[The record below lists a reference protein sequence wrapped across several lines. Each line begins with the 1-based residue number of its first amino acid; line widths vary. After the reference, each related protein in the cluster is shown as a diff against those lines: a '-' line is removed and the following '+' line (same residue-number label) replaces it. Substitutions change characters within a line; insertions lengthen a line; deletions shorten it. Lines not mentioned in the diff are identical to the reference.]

1 MAGDT
6 ENGGGQR
13 GRWRKAVWGT
23 AAFLWL
29 LVIVAIQV
37 TAGLNLALTVAV
49 SVILLIPAGIYELTL
64 ALRTHSTAYR
74 AAVGVALVAAF
85 LLLWVNGA
93 VGIIGS
99 ENQPANQMY
108 AGMLLVGI
116 IGAAIARFRPHR
128 MAIVLFATAL
138 AQMSVPVIALM
149 IWQSQLGWGGAG
161 MFGVFVMNALFATLF
176 VGSALLF
183 RHAAHARPEWGAV

>member
-1 MAGDT
+1 MARST
-6 ENGGGQR
+6 ENSGGRR

-29 LVIVAIQV
+29 LIMVAIQV

-49 SVILLIPAGIYELTL
+49 SVILLIPAGIYELAL
-64 ALRTHSTAYR
+64 ALRPRSTVYR
-74 AAVGVALVAAF
+74 AAVGVALAAAF
-85 LLLWVNGA
+85 LLVWVNGA

-108 AGMLLVGI
+108 AGVLLVGI

-128 MAIVLFATAL
+128 MAIALFATAL
-138 AQMSVPVIALM
+138 AQLSVPVIALM
-149 IWQSQLGWGGAG
+149 IWRSQLSWGGAG
-161 MFGVFVMNALFATLF
+161 MLGVFVMNAFFATLF

-183 RHAAHARPEWGAV
+183 RRAAHGRPEWGAA